1 MLRLVPDAGR
11 TAAGFRPLP
20 APRDPPAAVTPA
32 RREEILSRPD
42 VQASLAAGRGGRTR
56 GADESSADAEVTPSN
71 VIDAQR
77 WIDNWRKAGA
87 GKA

>member
-1 MLRLVPDAGR
+1 
-11 TAAGFRPLP
+11 
-20 APRDPPAAVTPA
+20 VTPA